1 MLLWYVADAL
11 SGTSS
16 GLRVPDCATLCYM
29 EAKKVKSQ
37 RVGVRELR
45 QNLSRYL
52 RLVAEGERFEVTEHN
67 LPVAIL
73 GPLPGRSSVLERLVA
88 EGRMVPARLN
98 LAELGPP
105 PELPLEMS
113 ISEALE
119 EQREER

>member
-1 MLLWYVADAL
+1 MK
-11 SGTSS
+11 T
-16 GLRVPDCATLCYM
+16 
-29 EAKKVKSQ
+29 Q

-73 GPLPGRSSVLERLVA
+73 GPLPVHSSTLERLIA
-88 EGRMVPARLN
+88 EGRVRPPRRD

-105 PELPLEMS
+105 PELPLEMT
-113 ISEALE
+113 ISEALA